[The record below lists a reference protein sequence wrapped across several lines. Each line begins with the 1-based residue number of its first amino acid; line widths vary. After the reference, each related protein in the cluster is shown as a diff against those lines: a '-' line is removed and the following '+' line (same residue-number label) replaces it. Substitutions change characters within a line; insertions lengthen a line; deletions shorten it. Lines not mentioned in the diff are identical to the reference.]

1 MNQKKKEIV
10 KEIFSPVIRKF
21 QRIQIQT
28 HYKDEC
34 WSIDLI
40 DRSNL
45 SKYNKNYKFIFTI
58 IDNHTKYAWAIP
70 LKDKSGKSTT
80 TALKS
85 LIEKEKRKPHKIWSD
100 RGKEFYNT
108 TFLHYLKEQNIQIYS
123 THSDLKAVFVE
134 RFNRTLLDLIKEP
147 MYIEGKGSWLN
158 HLDAALDKYNN
169 RVHGTTKMTPFEMS
183 FKTAIR
189 ATTTA
194 IAIAASRTAS
204 PNLIPNNNKLRAA
217 SRELSHTASPK
228 FQVGDFVRVPDK
240 RNIYS
245 KGYTTNWNRELFK
258 IHSIS
263 KTNPVTYTLN
273 DENGDI
279 IQGKYYEQELLRS
292 IFDFDSNNKTL
303 ESMNIFHK
311 FE

>member
-1 MNQKKKEIV
+1 MNQNKKEIV
-10 KEIFSPVIRKF
+10 EEIFSPVIKKF

-40 DRSNL
+40 DRSSL

-80 TALKS
+80 AALKS

-100 RGKEFYNT
+100 RGNEFYNT

-123 THSDLKAVFVE
+123 TNSDLKAVFVE

-147 MYIEGKGSWLN
+147 MYIEGKGNWLN
-158 HLDAALDKYNN
+158 RLDAALQKYNN
-169 RVHGTTKMTPFEMS
+169 RVHTTTKMTPFEANKKPIDPPTFVNKPKQPRS
-183 FKTAIR
+183 FA
-189 ATTTA
+189 
-194 IAIAASRTAS
+194 
-204 PNLIPNNNKLRAA
+204 
-217 SRELSHTASPK
+217 K

-258 IHSIS
+258 IHSIN
-263 KTNPVTYTLN
+263 KTNP
-273 DENGDI
+273 
-279 IQGKYYEQELLRS
+279 YYEQELLRS
-292 IFDFDSNNKTL
+292 IFNFDSNNKTL

-311 FE
+311 FEYCST

>member
-1 MNQKKKEIV
+1 MNQNAGLRKTEIV
-10 KEIFSPVIRKF
+10 REIFSPVIEKF

-123 THSDLKAVFVE
+123 TNSDLKAVFVE

-147 MYIEGKGSWLN
+147 MYIECKGNWLN
-158 HLDAALDKYNN
+158 HLDAALQKYNN

-183 FKTAIR
+183 FKSAIPR
-189 ATTTA
+189 
-194 IAIAASRTAS
+194 
-204 PNLIPNNNKLRAA
+204 
-217 SRELSHTASPK
+217 SHARSFANPIPK

-258 IHSIS
+258 IHSIN

-273 DENGDI
+273 DENGEI
-279 IQGKYYEQELLRS
+279 IQGKYYEQELSRS

-303 ESMNIFHK
+303 ESMNVFHK

>member
-1 MNQKKKEIV
+1 MNMNQKAKAETELRKEQV
-10 KEIFSPVIRKF
+10 AKEIFSPIIKKF

-40 DRSNL
+40 DRSSL

-80 TALKS
+80 EAFKK
-85 LIEKEKRKPHKIWSD
+85 LIETSKRKPHKIWSD

-108 TFLHYLKEQNIQIYS
+108 TFLHYLKEQNIEIYS
-123 THSDLKAVFVE
+123 TNSDLKAVFVE

-147 MYIEGKGSWLN
+147 MYIEGKGNWLN
-158 HLDAALDKYNN
+158 HINNALDKYNN

-183 FKTAIR
+183 FTKLIH
-189 ATTTA
+189 
-194 IAIAASRTAS
+194 TAS
-204 PNLIPNNNKLRAA
+204 PKCHA
-217 SRELSHTASPK
+217 ASPK

-245 KGYTTNWNRELFK
+245 KGYTTNWKRELFK
-258 IHSIS
+258 IHSINS
-263 KTNPVTYTLN
+263 TNPITYTLN
-273 DENGDI
+273 DENGEI

-292 IFDFDSNNKTL
+292 VFNFESNNKTL

-311 FE
+311 ME

>member
-1 MNQKKKEIV
+1 MNQKKKEIT
-10 KEIFSPVIRKF
+10 KEIFSPVIKKF

-40 DRSNL
+40 DRSSL

-58 IDNHTKYAWAIP
+58 IDNHTKYAWAIS

-80 TALKS
+80 AALKG

-108 TFLHYLKEQNIQIYS
+108 TFLHYLKEQNIQLYS
-123 THSDLKAVFVE
+123 TNSDLKAVFVE

-147 MYIEGKGSWLN
+147 MYIEGKGNWLN
-158 HLDAALDKYNN
+158 HLDAALQKYNN
-169 RVHGTTKMTPFEMS
+169 RVHGTTKMTPIEATKLHSKKPIDPPTFVNKPKQPCS
-183 FKTAIR
+183 FA
-189 ATTTA
+189 
-194 IAIAASRTAS
+194 
-204 PNLIPNNNKLRAA
+204 
-217 SRELSHTASPK
+217 K

-258 IHSIS
+258 IHSIN

>member
-1 MNQKKKEIV
+1 MNQNTGLRDSSRKTEIT
-10 KEIFSPVIRKF
+10 KEIFSPVIKKF

-123 THSDLKAVFVE
+123 TNSDLKAVFVE

-147 MYIEGKGSWLN
+147 MYIDGKGNWLN

-183 FKTAIR
+183 FNTLIR
-189 ATTTA
+189 A
-194 IAIAASRTAS
+194 AS
-204 PNLIPNNNKLRAA
+204 PNLIPKNDNNNHNNKL
-217 SRELSHTASPK
+217 PK

-258 IHSIS
+258 IHSIN